1 MQETNRKVITMADL
15 QPLHDLLDASYP
27 ARLRDVAECLY
38 MQLIDDKELQHYE
51 RSKLAQLAINQ
62 TEYLSQELGGVT
74 FYMVKGTSHKQSQRD
89 KAVWERFNG
98 QNYEDLAREFQISVM
113 RVRQIVEKMRAEFIA
128 QNQRSL
134 ALDEPPQK

>member
-1 MQETNRKVITMADL
+1 MQENTKVITMADL
-15 QPLHDLLDASYP
+15 QPLHDLLDANYP
-27 ARLRDVAECLY
+27 ARLREVAECLY

-74 FYMVKGTSHKQSQRD
+74 FYMVKGTSHKYSQRD

-134 ALDEPPQK
+134 ELGEPPQK